1 MAHMGTLNNS
11 TGKSTPTRSYIAM
24 RPYNNDF
31 FTYTTSTANFITF
44 GSLSPVSGATSL
56 NCKQGALLVETGRK
70 VYPGANPGINT
81 YMVAVFDNSTG
92 LNGFIDPNSTAFTPQ
107 NTDRPYYIATGGSN
121 SVDTNSDL
129 APPVYT
135 HGNIFGSSNLD
146 ISGSAMIYNGLTV
159 DNGGTINNGLTV
171 NGGEI
176 VNNGLNVNTGNFTV
190 TAGKVYLPSSIVG
203 NVNMSAGSIVG
214 IFRKLTVTTS
224 GCTSNSK
231 IFLTNS
237 NQNNAGSAYSV
248 EGVTNGSFVIVSNN
262 TSDGSGVNY
271 LIIN

>member
-1 MAHMGTLNNS
+1 MAYMGTLTNP
-11 TGKSTPTRSYIAM
+11 TGKSTPTRSYVAM

-31 FTYTTSTANFITF
+31 FTYTTSTANFITSGTF
-44 GSLSPVSGATSL
+44 SAVTGATAL

-70 VYPGANPGINT
+70 IYPGANPNVQT
-81 YMVAVFDNSTG
+81 YMVAVFDNFSG

-121 SVDTNSDL
+121 SVDTRSDL

-135 HGNIFGSSNLD
+135 NGNIFGSSNLD
-146 ISGSAMIYNGLTV
+146 ISGSAKIYNGITV
-159 DNGGTINNGLTV
+159 NNGGTINNGLTV

-176 VNNGLNVNTGNFTV
+176 VNNGLNVNTGDFTV
-190 TAGKVYLPSSIVG
+190 TAGKVYLPSLIIG
-203 NVNMSAGSIVG
+203 NVNMASGTDDG
-214 IFRKLTVTTS
+214 TYRKLTVSTA
-224 GCTSNSK
+224 GCTANSK

-237 NQNNAGSAYSV
+237 SINSAGSAYSV
-248 EGVTNGSFVIVSNN
+248 EDMAVGSFTIVS
-262 TSDGSGVNY
+262 TSRTDGSSINY

>member
-1 MAHMGTLNNS
+1 MAHMGTLNNP

-31 FTYTTSTANFITF
+31 FTYTTSTANFITS
-44 GSLSPVSGATSL
+44 GTLSPVSGATAV

-70 VYPGANPGINT
+70 VYPGANPGIQT

-121 SVDTNSDL
+121 SVDTQSDL

-135 HGNIFGSSNLD
+135 HGDIFGSSNLD
-146 ISGSAMIYNGLTV
+146 ISGSAMIYDGITV
-159 DNGGTINNGLTV
+159 NNGGTINNGLTV
-171 NGGEI
+171 NGGET
-176 VNNGLNVNTGNFTV
+176 VNNGLNVNTGDFTV
-190 TAGKVYLPSSIVG
+190 TAGKVYLPSVIVG
-203 NVNMSAGSIVG
+203 SSGFSASNTKV
-214 IFRKLTVTTS
+214 VTGVT
-224 GCTSNSK
+224 CTSSSK
-231 IFLTNS
+231 IFL
-237 NQNNAGSAYSV
+237 QLVAGGSAVLHIQSV
-248 EGVTNGSFVIVSNN
+248 GTNTFTVNSTA
-262 TSDGSGVNY
+262 TSSDTFNF